1 MSTAWNRQERL
12 DQIPRRIRKQRGG
25 HTRSR
30 YLADEDQASEV
41 CYTLLGRLSRAPA
54 PALQEQSLSRD
65 AEEPRGFFD
74 ATVRFVER
82 VADERLFERVD
93 GGGQRLIEPQPNL
106 GLNRRRQRSGRCGVR
121 RECPATAATA

>member
-1 MSTAWNRQERL
+1 MWPESWQPLATDEHDVSHSGRESRPLGLRRL
-12 DQIPRRIRKQRGG
+12 PQ
-25 HTRSR
+25 
-30 YLADEDQASEV
+30 
-41 CYTLLGRLSRAPA
+41 APA

-93 GGGQRLIEPQPNL
+93 GGGQRLIESQPNF
-106 GLNRRRQRSGRCGVR
+106 GLNRRVSAWDG
-121 RECPATAATA
+121 AA